1 VDYPAATHSQQ
12 SMVELI
18 GLLATVYRSDK
29 LSRALSVLEGR
40 DININEEG
48 HPRPTSTSVIS
59 DSERIIGT
67 SVTAGAL
74 SSDFQYL
81 HDQFVA
87 IAVNNIYDKYMSGIH
102 SHALQSY
109 HHHRKQQSNHSN
121 RTGPINRNGCDDDSI
136 RDVDGASSYCSAQY
150 HQLLLVIFLYQSHPY
165 TIGHTINSDG
175 KDAIIGRVDYDA
187 HAKKNIEGWLKFV
200 ELLMYYRHIIAS
212 SSSSTASTND
222 GLSTDAMSI
231 DAAET
236 VNAVVIDMNN
246 HDGKRRL
253 FVRYQSQAL
262 EWMLLIIQTY
272 FINSHQLSE
281 TSTEVTTVIYNDVLM
296 KTNKL
301 LRRIER
307 DYLWSVAGIICH
319 DIGMLFTACHGVQ

>member
-1 VDYPAATHSQQ
+1 
-12 SMVELI
+12 MVELI
-18 GLLATVYRSDK
+18 GLLATVYQSDK
-29 LSRALSVLEGR
+29 LSRILSVLEER
-40 DININEEG
+40 DINITEEG
-48 HPRPTSTSVIS
+48 HPRPTSTSVIC
-59 DSERIIGT
+59 DSGRIINT
-67 SVTAGAL
+67 SVTTGAL
-74 SSDFQYL
+74 SSHFQYL

-87 IAVNNIYDKYMSGIH
+87 IAVHNIYDKYMSGIH

-109 HHHRKQQSNHSN
+109 HHHRKQQPTSHSN
-121 RTGPINRNGCDDDSI
+121 RTGLINRNGRDVDSMS
-136 RDVDGASSYCSAQY
+136 DVDGASSYCSAQY

-165 TIGHTINSDG
+165 IIGYTINSDG

-222 GLSTDAMSI
+222 ADAMSI

-281 TSTEVTTVIYNDVLM
+281 TSTEATTIIYNDVLM

-307 DYLWSVAGIICH
+307 DYLWSVATCH
-319 DIGMLFTACHGVQ
+319 YLP